1 MRKRIRVGA
10 SVVRST
16 RWARAQRVRSY
27 RQWSDEAETEFL
39 DALAASANVTL
50 ACEEAGVGHT
60 SVYRRRRD
68 NAAFAI
74 KWQAALEQGYAR
86 LEMEL
91 VRSAV
96 DSLGSLSFDASRPI
110 AAMGA
115 ETALKVL
122 TLHRQSAKKPRRAPT
137 NCSRQSRR
145 LPAASPISPGRIR
158 RTPLLPRTAATWTS
172 SPAAP

>member
-1 MRKRIRVGA
+1 MGKRIRVGA

-39 DALAASANVTL
+39 DGLAASANVTL

-122 TLHRQSAKKPRRAPT
+122 TLHRQSVTGEGKRSGYRAGPPKRLIEIQDELIKRAEAIRRARGT
-137 NCSRQSRR
+137 DS
-145 LPAASPISPGRIR
+145 
-158 RTPLLPRTAATWTS
+158 AAT
-172 SPAAP
+172 